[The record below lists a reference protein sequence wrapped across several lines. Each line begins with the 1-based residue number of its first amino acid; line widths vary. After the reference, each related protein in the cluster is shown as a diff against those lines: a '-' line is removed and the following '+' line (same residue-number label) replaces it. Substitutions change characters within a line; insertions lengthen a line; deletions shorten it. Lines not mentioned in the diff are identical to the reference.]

1 MQMCRTFREINKEIN
16 KSSSPGEPDL
26 ARFRW
31 HKYTDNLSSLLGRL
45 CVSAV
50 ITLTA
55 VDICRALAVST
66 GTFKK
71 QQGVS
76 YCLHPVRQF
85 IIYNNV
91 TNTCVRK
98 RHMF

>member
-1 MQMCRTFREINKEIN
+1 MNRSLQENLIWPVLGGT
-16 KSSSPGEPDL
+16 S
-26 ARFRW
+26 
-31 HKYTDNLSSLLGRL
+31 TDNLSSLLVSL

-71 QQGVS
+71 QQGV
-76 YCLHPVRQF
+76 F
-85 IIYNNV
+85 IVCSQLDNL
-91 TNTCVRK
+91 
-98 RHMF
+98 